1 MMKSSRE
8 LQMGID
14 EEDVEEEDDDDEVEE
29 EGEAGDKK
37 RKRASKTKTAA
48 SKSSKKESAD
58 ASKKAKKV
66 KKDKNEAG
74 DEADPKKRVKQTA
87 YTISEK
93 LAGLLGLDRDDTR
106 YQVQLFF
113 KCVFFSRSFSLT
125 FCSFKCKYNPQLL
138 LAFAGGCKDVGVHP
152 WPWSPKS
159 R

>member
-14 EEDVEEEDDDDEVEE
+14 EEEEDEDEVEE
-29 EGEAGDKK
+29 GGEAGDKK

-48 SKSSKKESAD
+48 SKLSKKESAD

-93 LAGLLGLDRDDTR
+93 LADLLGLDRDDTR

-113 KCVFFSRSFSLT
+113 MCVFSLLSFSLT
-125 FCSFKCKYNPQLL
+125 FCSLKCNCNRQLSL
-138 LAFAGGCKDVGVHP
+138 LFAGGCKDVGVYS
-152 WPWSPKS
+152 WP
-159 R
+159 